1 LTQQIDDFRVRPDY
15 SPLSHDLTEH
25 GGMILQP
32 ASPEHGDIAAN
43 FSNDIRKFCKSSNP
57 ANKTATSAAQHM
69 SQVGILKEIHTE
81 GTQSGGNRGLS
92 QTADTGSAQN

>member
-1 LTQQIDDFRVRPDY
+1 
-15 SPLSHDLTEH
+15 
-25 GGMILQP
+25 MIFQP
-32 ASPEHGDIAAN
+32 ARPEQGDIAAN
-43 FSNDIRKFCKSSNP
+43 FANDIRKFRKSSNP
-57 ANKTATSAAQHM
+57 AHKTATSAAQHM